1 MNTFFKSLLA
11 QVKSFY
17 VNQTP
22 VKRMSMVIV
31 IAIMSISIV
40 IIGLMVSGK
49 SYVPLFTNIPSE
61 QLTTILSKLKE
72 KNVLYEVRDG
82 GKTVAVPAE
91 MLHSIEMSIMTELAN
106 NKMGNI
112 GFELFDKQNFG
123 TTTYAQRINYQRAV
137 QGELMRAINTLDVV
151 KNSKVILALP
161 PKKTFLEEG
170 GEPTASVIL
179 DLYEG
184 KSLSQEQVKGITYL
198 VSSAVEGLDAD
209 KVTVIDSRGKVLNK
223 NKSDSSLALSN
234 DLIEL
239 KTKTEHSLEE
249 RIESILERLVGL
261 GKVIARVDASLN
273 LQHVSA
279 VEENFDPDRTAIRGI
294 TSEEEKMVGN
304 RNNPVGVPGARS
316 NLPGATDQGT
326 VGFSQDVNKELKTQN
341 FEVSKTTKNIKE
353 APGKIDRISVAVVV
367 DGIRTRNK
375 KDDGTFEEVWVER
388 TPAEIAKY
396 ESLVRNAVGF
406 SQARGDVVKIENIKF
421 EKEDFTESDQI
432 LTQLERRKLVNYVIR
447 WSIIGLALLMFF
459 MLVIRPFMKWVTE
472 SFQES
477 IDDMLPKTIEE
488 LEEIQS
494 VDGTLPGMSGTL
506 PTLEESLDPDKAESE
521 LLKEKIMSLVEKDN
535 RKAANALALW
545 LIKKE

>member
-1 MNTFFKSLLA
+1 LNTFFKSLFA
-11 QVKSFY
+11 QIKSFY
-17 VNQTP
+17 SNQTP
-22 VKRMSMVIV
+22 VKRMSMIIV
-31 IAIMSISIV
+31 IGIMVVSV
-40 IIGLMVSGK
+40 AIIGLMVSGR

-61 QLTTILSKLKE
+61 QLTTIISKLKE

-170 GEPTASVIL
+170 GEPSASVIL
-179 DLYEG
+179 DLQEG
-184 KSLSQEQVKGITYL
+184 KSLTSEQVKGITYL
-198 VSSAVEGLDAD
+198 VSSAVEGLDSD

-223 NKSDSSLALSN
+223 NKSDSSLSLSN

-279 VEENFDPDRTAIRGI
+279 VEESFDPDRTALRGV
-294 TSEEEKMVGN
+294 TSEEEKMVGA
-304 RNNPVGVPGARS
+304 RNNPIGVPGARS
-316 NLPGATDQGT
+316 NLPGATDQGS

-341 FEVSKTTKNIKE
+341 FDVSKTTRNIKE

-367 DGIRTRNK
+367 DGIRTHNK
-375 KDDGTFEEVWVER
+375 KEDGTIEEVW
-388 TPAEIAKY
+388 TPRSAEEIAKY
-396 ESLVRNAVGF
+396 ESLVRNAVGY
-406 SQARGDVVKIENIKF
+406 SQTRGDVVKIENIKF

-447 WSIIGLALLMFF
+447 WSIIGIALLMFF
-459 MLVIRPFMKWVTE
+459 ALVIRPFMKWVTE